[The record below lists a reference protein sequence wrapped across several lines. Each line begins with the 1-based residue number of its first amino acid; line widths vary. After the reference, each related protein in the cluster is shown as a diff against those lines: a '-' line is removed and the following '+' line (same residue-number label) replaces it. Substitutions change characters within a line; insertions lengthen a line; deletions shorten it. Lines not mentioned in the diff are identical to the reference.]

1 MKNTSSE
8 KYKTKQ
14 TRKKEGKT
22 PTLGFNDSAFWVG
35 RMTKQH
41 PHQRWGVLL
50 ARWTDLWRW
59 RKGSLSSWRFFWGSL
74 RESPKKSMPGSGN
87 VSHNTGLERQAAQ
100 VVLLR
105 GRLCTVWPMEWE
117 SNLSVCGAAEHTLHC
132 GMDEK
137 LEVTLQTV
145 TPTAFHKWHE
155 HVDSLSSLPSGAFMC
170 LQTGNKFRVWDWKQV
185 AHRLEAH

>member
-14 TRKKEGKT
+14 TRKEEGKT

-117 SNLSVCGAAEHTLHC
+117 SKLSVCGAAEHTWTHAHAWETWSNIANC
-132 GMDEK
+132 NTYSIPQ
-137 LEVTLQTV
+137 VTWTRWFIVV
-145 TPTAFHKWHE
+145 TAIGSFY
-155 HVDSLSSLPSGAFMC
+155 
-170 LQTGNKFRVWDWKQV
+170 V
-185 AHRLEAH
+185 APNR

>member
-117 SNLSVCGAAEHTLHC
+117 SKLSVCGAAEHTLHC

-145 TPTAFHKWHE
+145 TWTRWFIVVTAIGSFY
-155 HVDSLSSLPSGAFMC
+155 
-170 LQTGNKFRVWDWKQV
+170 V
-185 AHRLEAH
+185 APNR

>member
-14 TRKKEGKT
+14 NKKKRRKNAHT
-22 PTLGFNDSAFWVG
+22 WLQRLG

-74 RESPKKSMPGSGN
+74 RESPKKSMPGSGR
-87 VSHNTGLERQAAQ
+87 VSHNTGLEKQAAQ
-100 VVLLR
+100 VVLLT

-117 SNLSVCGAAEHTLHC
+117 SNLSVCGWETWSNIANCNTYSIPQ
-132 GMDEK
+132 
-137 LEVTLQTV
+137 VTWTRWFVVV
-145 TPTAFHKWHE
+145 TAIGSFY
-155 HVDSLSSLPSGAFMC
+155 
-170 LQTGNKFRVWDWKQV
+170 V
-185 AHRLEAH
+185 APNW